1 MIFNSIDIY
10 GLVEIPNE
18 ELDVIVQE
26 GEKIPTKTPKPSQ
39 GQYEYDAEKYKSE
52 AISGSNQSGNAQ
64 SGNSQS
70 VNNQSGNSQ
79 SGSNQNVNSQSGS
92 SQNVNNQSGNS
103 QSGSNQNV
111 NNQSGNSQST
121 NNQSGNSQSTN
132 NQSGNSQS
140 TNNQSGNSQST
151 NNQNGYSQ
159 STHNQSGNS
168 QSGNNQNI
176 YKQSGNSQSGNN
188 QNIYNQSGNINKQ
201 NQSISN
207 VPSMISQ
214 KENATEC
221 IENPEDLQENM
232 DSQEVSVQQ
241 TNDTELRKQAIL
253 NKIASVDM
261 QLETFTKEDVLSE
274 NPRSELYDNSNYAIM
289 SKNGEFLSIM
299 AVMIVL
305 LIVLA
310 MKLH

>member
-1 MIFNSIDIY
+1 MEMNRKWINKRRYIYICMMMVFMIFNSIDIY

-92 SQNVNNQSGNS
+92 SQNV
-103 QSGSNQNV
+103 
-111 NNQSGNSQST
+111 
-121 NNQSGNSQSTN
+121 N